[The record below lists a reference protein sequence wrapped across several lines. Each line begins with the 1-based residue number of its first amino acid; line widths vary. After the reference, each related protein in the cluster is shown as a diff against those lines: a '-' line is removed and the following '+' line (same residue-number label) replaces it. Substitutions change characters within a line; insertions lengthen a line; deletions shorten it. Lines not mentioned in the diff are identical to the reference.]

1 MYLHLGQNT
10 LVRDREIIGIF
21 DLDITSQSLRTRQY
35 LAAAEQRGQVELE
48 RVERLGGI
56 TGCTHAAVWV
66 RPDGSF
72 AGGAEDVGRHVAAS
86 SSTRRPWLP

>member
-35 LAAAEQRGQVELE
+35 LAAAQRGGEVETVGEDLPKSFIVTGGRGNQ
-48 RVERLGGI
+48 RVYISQLSTATLFKRIRPAPLQLGDK
-56 TGCTHAAVWV
+56 T
-66 RPDGSF
+66 
-72 AGGAEDVGRHVAAS
+72 
-86 SSTRRPWLP
+86 